1 LKKIINEIHQ
11 DGQVILFIDEL
22 HTLIGAGGAE
32 GALDASNLLKP
43 ALARGELQTIGATTF
58 DEYQKYIESD
68 QALERRFAS
77 VTIDEPSQEDS
88 VEILKGLRPRYEEH
102 HRVNISDEAINAAVK
117 LSSRYIAD
125 RFLPDKAIDLMDE
138 AAAKVRIDT
147 VQPEDKKVDLEK
159 QLNGLRDQLDDAVSS
174 GDFDQAT
181 KIRQQEIKIR
191 KELAVVETD
200 NLINGTKDHKYQLT
214 VREKDITDVVGQQTG
229 IPMT

>member
-1 LKKIINEIHQ
+1 
-11 DGQVILFIDEL
+11 
-22 HTLIGAGGAE
+22 
-32 GALDASNLLKP
+32 
-43 ALARGELQTIGATTF
+43 
-58 DEYQKYIESD
+58 
-68 QALERRFAS
+68 
-77 VTIDEPSQEDS
+77 
-88 VEILKGLRPRYEEH
+88 RYEEH

-147 VQPEDKKVDLEK
+147 VQPEDKKVDLER

-181 KIRQQEIKIR
+181 KIRQREIKIR

-229 IPMT
+229 IPVTQLQKSESERLLHLEEILH